1 MPKQDESLVD
11 EMRAA
16 LQGDLE
22 RSRLRNGAAPE
33 QPAPEQPAP
42 ERLHEPQADEASSR
56 RRRLFFRRK

>member
-33 QPAPEQPAP
+33 QPAPERP
-42 ERLHEPQADEASSR
+42 HEPQADEASSR